1 MILSAI
7 PHQDW
12 PSITGRH
19 SAAPNQESYT
29 DQLRGEGVAGNPSVK
44 ASTLS
49 ISADILFL
57 C

>member
-1 MILSAI
+1 MIFSAT

-12 PSITGRH
+12 PSITGRR
-19 SAAPNQESYT
+19 SAAPNRESYT
-29 DQLRGEGVAGNPSVK
+29 DQLRGEGVAGDPSVE

-49 ISADILFL
+49 ISADIPFL